1 MQQHRD
7 DLRLAIQVL
16 GEGKPPLGFMER
28 YLVYREIWEA
38 TGASAAMP
46 REMMLACCAES
57 LLEANR
63 VAASQIPPEVAAE
76 PETPPSPEPIV
87 ETTESAPPPF
97 PTGTRVVVS
106 AGGLR
111 QGIIRS
117 WKNDTTAIVETP
129 QHPGGEPIPLK
140 SITVSRNQN

>member
-16 GEGKPPLGFMER
+16 GEGKPPIGFMER

-46 REMMLACCAES
+46 KEMMLACCAES
-57 LLEANR
+57 KLEANR
-63 VAASQIPPEVAAE
+63 IAASQIPPETAAP
-76 PETPPSPEPIV
+76 PEASPSPEPTVEIV
-87 ETTESAPPPF
+87 EDAPPPI
-97 PTGTRVVVS
+97 PIGTRVVVS

-111 QGIIRS
+111 QGIVRS
-117 WKNDTTAIVETP
+117 WKNATTAIVETP

-140 SITVSRNQN
+140 SITVSKNQ